1 MASEIQDLEWF
12 ARESLLRGLGKPEI
26 RKAMLDAGWT
36 EDQVRNA
43 VDAYADVTFPGPIPK
58 PRLQLSARDA
68 FLYLVLFTTLYFS
81 SHNLGSLL
89 FDFINKALPDPT
101 VPTYQ
106 AGWDSMRWSASS
118 LIVALP
124 TFLFLSYYINK
135 DVARNPVKRLSPIR
149 RWLTYL
155 TLFVASCVLIGDVTA
170 LIYNALGGE
179 LTSRLVL
186 KVLSVGAIAGT
197 VFGYYLSDLR
207 REERELIRAKSILG
221 GLHHEYS
228 LAPVGP

>member
-1 MASEIQDLEWF
+1 MASGIHDLEWF
-12 ARESLLRGLGKPEI
+12 TRESLMRGLGKPQI

-36 EDQVRNA
+36 EDQARNA
-43 VDAYADVTFPGPIPK
+43 VDAYSDVTFPVPIPR
-58 PRLQLSARDA
+58 PRPQLSARDA

-81 SHNLGSLL
+81 AYNLGSLL

-106 AGWDSMRWSASS
+106 AGWDSMRWSTSA
-118 LIVALP
+118 LIVAFP

-135 DVARNPVKRLSPIR
+135 DVARNSVKRLSPIR

-170 LIYNALGGE
+170 LFYNALGGE

-186 KVLSVGAIAGT
+186 KVLTVGAIAGS

-207 REERELIRAKSILG
+207 REERE
-221 GLHHEYS
+221 
-228 LAPVGP
+228 